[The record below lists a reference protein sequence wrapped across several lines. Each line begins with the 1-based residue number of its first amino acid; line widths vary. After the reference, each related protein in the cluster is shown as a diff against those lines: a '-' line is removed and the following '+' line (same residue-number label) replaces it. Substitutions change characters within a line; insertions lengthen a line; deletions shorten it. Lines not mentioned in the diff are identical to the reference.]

1 MKNIILA
8 SASPRRQEL
17 MEKVGV
23 PFSCIPADIDES
35 IHEDCSIIE
44 NVQNIAFRKAMEILM
59 QYPGSI
65 VIGSD
70 TMVVVDEKEVLG
82 KPENRED
89 AKRMLRMLE
98 GRTHQVITGLAIVS
112 RKRMSLD
119 VSVSQV
125 TFAHMSEE
133 EIEEYVL
140 SKECDDKAGAYGIQ
154 GLGARY
160 IESIEGDYYSIM
172 GLPVHLVYE
181 ELKKNLSMY

>member
-1 MKNIILA
+1 MKNVILA

-23 PFSCIPADIDES
+23 PFTCIPADIDES
-35 IHEDCSIIE
+35 IQEECSIAE

-59 QYPGSI
+59 RYPDSI

-70 TMVVVDEKEVLG
+70 TMVVVDQTAVLG

-89 AKRMLRMLE
+89 AKRMLRMIE
-98 GRTHQVITGLAIVS
+98 GRTHEVMTGLVIVS
-112 RKRMSLD
+112 RNRTSFH
-119 VSVSQV
+119 VSVSDV

-133 EIEEYVL
+133 EIEEYVN
-140 SKECDDKAGAYGIQ
+140 SGECDDKAGAYGIQ

-172 GLPVHLVYE
+172 GLPVHMVYE
-181 ELKKNLSMY
+181 ELKKNLSRY